1 MIIDYILLYFTSN
14 SGLEEESCSVI
25 SHHLPLSAPP
35 SLSALKAFTNQ
46 KLYIEIV
53 DGFMTQAAVGL
64 KRPIFPLH
72 PISQNSWHPMICR
85 V

>member
-1 MIIDYILLYFTSN
+1 MGKRNDNRLHLVILHIKQWFGRRKLQCYF
-14 SGLEEESCSVI
+14 
-25 SHHLPLSAPP
+25 PPP

-64 KRPIFPLH
+64 KRPIFPLYTQLAKT
-72 PISQNSWHPMICR
+72 PGTQ
-85 V
+85 